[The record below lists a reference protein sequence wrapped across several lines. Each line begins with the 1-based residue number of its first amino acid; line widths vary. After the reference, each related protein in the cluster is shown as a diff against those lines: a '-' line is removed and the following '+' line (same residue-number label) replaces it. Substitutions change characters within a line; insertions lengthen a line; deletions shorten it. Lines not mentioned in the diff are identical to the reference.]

1 MSNEKLINSRLR
13 QKIDTAENW
22 AKAVNF
28 TPLEGELI
36 VYSDLRKFKVG
47 DGNTLVNNL
56 PFYSDAYIVPLTISR
71 AYDPANGGFVVTYNL
86 VGDFSGDHVL
96 TALQSQKVVMARV
109 YDTTTLES
117 STSFQ
122 EFYLEYADYND
133 DLFVFNALSGNVM
146 STLTIY
152 HGEVTEETKSFVSK
166 DYVDN
171 KVVAQIHIWE
181 EED

>member
-28 TPLEGELI
+28 KPLEGELI

-47 DGNTLVNNL
+47 DGNTLVNAL
-56 PFYSDAYIVPLTISR
+56 PFYSDAYIVPLTISQ
-71 AYDPANGGFVVTYNL
+71 AYDPASGGFLSTYNL
-86 VGDFSGDHVL
+86 VGEFNGEHVL
-96 TALQSQKVVMARV
+96 AALQSQKVVMARV
-109 YDTTTLES
+109 YDTTTIES
-117 STSFQ
+117 STTFQ
-122 EFYLEYADYND
+122 EFYLEYADYSD
-133 DLFVFNALSGNVM
+133 DLFVFNTLSGNVV

-152 HGEVTEETKSFVSK
+152 HGQVTEETKSFVSK

-171 KVVAQIHIWE
+171 KVVAQIHVWE

>member
-47 DGNTLVNNL
+47 DGNTLVNAL
-56 PFYSDAYIVPLTISR
+56 PFYSDSYIVPLTISR

-86 VGDFSGDHVL
+86 VGDFNGDHVL
-96 TALQSQKVVMARV
+96 TAL
-109 YDTTTLES
+109 
-117 STSFQ
+117 
-122 EFYLEYADYND
+122 
-133 DLFVFNALSGNVM
+133 
-146 STLTIY
+146 
-152 HGEVTEETKSFVSK
+152 
-166 DYVDN
+166 
-171 KVVAQIHIWE
+171 
-181 EED
+181 

>member
-1 MSNEKLINSRLR
+1 
-13 QKIDTAENW
+13 
-22 AKAVNF
+22 
-28 TPLEGELI
+28 
-36 VYSDLRKFKVG
+36 
-47 DGNTLVNNL
+47 
-56 PFYSDAYIVPLTISR
+56 
-71 AYDPANGGFVVTYNL
+71 
-86 VGDFSGDHVL
+86 
-96 TALQSQKVVMARV
+96 MARV

-133 DLFVFNALSGNVM
+133 DLFVFNALSGNVI

-171 KVVAQIHIWE
+171 KVVAQIHVWE